1 MIGCTPDEMQ
11 ITLYTSDVDTVRDG
25 EIVNLPVKISFSM
38 PGDDKNNDLEKA
50 RNIAK
55 NYLPLDTKFSIS
67 KGQYSQFF
75 IVDTTL
81 PFQSENIGNRQ
92 IGGFIY
98 LPDTDDP
105 NQGQIKLIFNKDIIK
120 EIDSLLSNLN
130 FMLRLNLPPKTYK
143 LRIISDNKEIFEIS
157 SYSAW
162 ISKKPH
168 VKQITTLK
176 KREEVELVF
185 KGETA
190 SIYSQIPIFI
200 NMSKKWKI

>member
-1 MIGCTPDEMQ
+1 MIGCVPDEMQ
-11 ITLYTSDVDTVRDG
+11 ITLYTSDVETVRDG
-25 EIVNLPVKISFSM
+25 EVVNLPVKITFSM

-50 RNIAK
+50 KNIAK

-81 PFQSENIGNRQ
+81 PFQSEKIGNRQ

-98 LPDTDDP
+98 LPGTDNS

-130 FMLRLNLPPKTYK
+130 FMLSLNLPPKTYK
-143 LRIISDNKEIFEIS
+143 LRIISDNKEIFEIA

-162 ISKKPH
+162 VSKKPH
-168 VKQITTLK
+168 VKQITSLK
-176 KREEVELVF
+176 KREEIELVF

-200 NMSKKWKI
+200 NVSEK